1 MRTSYSALQTFQNC
15 PQKYKFQVID
25 RIKVPK
31 SKEAVF
37 GTLIHKTLKF
47 LHLPQLLCPTLEDVL
62 NFYNQNWNS
71 EVFENKNEEVAAM
84 KQGID
89 ILTRYYNNN
98 DIRSAN
104 IVNLETRF
112 EVPVGQHLLAGIIDR
127 IDRLED
133 GSFEIIDYKTTSRL
147 PAQQIVDN
155 DFQLSLY
162 SLGLTGKW
170 PKLEIPQVK
179 LSLYFLKHGV
189 KLTSQRT
196 PKQLEETKHHV
207 LALISEIEK
216 SDFKPIPSA
225 LCNWCGYQKYCPMF
239 RHKFRQEQISDEE
252 IEEILKEFFEIKA
265 RSQEGAKRLT
275 ELREKIFAYCD
286 KEGVERIFS
295 DQGFIT
301 RLAQERYKYN
311 PDKLRR
317 ILEPLGKWNDVLAID
332 SSKLKKVALSLPTE
346 VRREISKA
354 RVLDKEYKMLKI
366 TPAKKN
372 SKYEIPNIK

>member
-1 MRTSYSALQTFQNC
+1 MRTSYSALQTFQTC

-25 RIKVPK
+25 RIKVSK

-47 LHLPQLLCPTLEDVL
+47 LHLPQLLSPTLEDVL
-62 NFYNQNWNS
+62 NFYNQNWNA
-71 EVFENKNEEVAAM
+71 EVFKNKDEEVAAM

-112 EVPVGQHLLAGIIDR
+112 EVPVGEHLLGGIIDR

-133 GSFEIIDYKTTSRL
+133 GSFEIIDYKTTRRL

-162 SLGLTGKW
+162 RLGLAGKW

-179 LSLYFLKHGV
+179 LSLYFLKHGI
-189 KLTSQRT
+189 KLTSERT
-196 PKQLEETKHHV
+196 PKQLEETKRHV
-207 LALISEIEK
+207 LDLVSEIEK

-252 IEEILKEFFEIKA
+252 IKGILKDFFETKA
-265 RSQEGAKRLT
+265 RSQEDTKQLA
-275 ELREKIFAYCD
+275 ELRAKIFAYCD
-286 KEGVERIFS
+286 KEKVERVFS
-295 DQGFIT
+295 DEGFIT
-301 RLAQERYKYN
+301 RLSQERFKYN
-311 PDKLRR
+311 PDKLRQ
-317 ILEPLGKWNDVLAID
+317 ILEPLGKWNEVLAID
-332 SSKLKKVALSLPTE
+332 SGKLKKVALSLPAG

-354 RVLDKEYKMLKI
+354 RVLDKEYKVLKA
-366 TPAKKN
+366 TRSSN
-372 SKYEIPNIK
+372 S